1 MISIKASQAEAVFPL
16 TVTLLIPLASTANAG
31 SDAVADLILVNVLF
45 LIVEF
50 SQFWALMAN
59 TLQEL
64 NVLFSMRIFR
74 WGCPGVYIWV
84 PTPAA
89 RFLNTLS

>member
-31 SDAVADLILVNVLF
+31 SDAVADLILVKVLF

-50 SQFWALMAN
+50 SLFWAL
-59 TLQEL
+59 LCYFQDDL
-64 NVLFSMRIFR
+64 IVLFSLRIFR

>member
-74 WGCPGVYIWV
+74 WDVPVY
-84 PTPAA
+84 TYG
-89 RFLNTLS
+89 FLHLLPDF